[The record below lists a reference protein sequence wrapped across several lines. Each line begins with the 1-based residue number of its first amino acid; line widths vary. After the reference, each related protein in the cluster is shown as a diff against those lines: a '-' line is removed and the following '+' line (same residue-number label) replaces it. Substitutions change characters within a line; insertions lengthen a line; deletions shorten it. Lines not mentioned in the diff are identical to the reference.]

1 MLAEVNTYMKQIEDL
16 GFVVIRELLDPVQD
30 LQPVIDE
37 YTALLDELAS
47 KWIEEGKL
55 KSAYADLPF
64 QHRLTEVFRESRQ
77 PYHAYFDI
85 SLPQDTIKE
94 DTPIHLGAAVFYLL
108 RNPRLLDAVED
119 FIGPEIY
126 SNPVQHVRIKLP
138 ENIVPEDM
146 RHPLTAKT
154 QWHQDMG
161 VVDEEADKSN
171 ILSVWIPLTRATV
184 ENGCLIVEPGSH
196 KGGLAAHCRLEDYKG
211 LYGIPDRFVG
221 ENRISVPMVPGDAM
235 FFFSK
240 LKHASLP
247 NISDEIRWSFD
258 LRYNPIGEPTGRP
271 WFPGFVARSQAN
283 PASELRD
290 PEIWA
295 GLWRE
300 ARATLAKGEIP
311 TFNRWSR
318 GDPRCA

>member
-1 MLAEVNTYMKQIEDL
+1 MLAEVNTYMKQMEDL
-16 GFVVIRELLDPVQD
+16 GFVVIRGLLDPVQD

-37 YTALLDELAS
+37 YTALLDERAS
-47 KWIEEGKL
+47 KWKEEGKL
-55 KSAYADLPF
+55 KSPYADLPF

-161 VVDEEADKSN
+161 VVDEEADHSM
-171 ILSVWIPLTRATV
+171 ILSVWLPLTRAAE

-196 KGGLAAHCRLEDYKG
+196 HSGLAAHCRLEDYKG
-211 LYGIPDRFVG
+211 LYGIPERYIG
-221 ENRISVPMVPGDAM
+221 EKRVPVPMEPGDAM

-240 LKHASLP
+240 LKHASLS
-247 NISDEIRWSFD
+247 NLSRDIRWSFD
-258 LRYNPIGEPTGRP
+258 LRYNPTGQPTGRP
-271 WFPGFVARSQAN
+271 WYPGFIARSQSS
-283 PASELRD
+283 PDSELRD

-295 GLWRE
+295 QLWRE
-300 ARATLAKGEIP
+300 TRATLAKGEIP
-311 TFNRWSR
+311 SF
-318 GDPRCA
+318 

>member
-1 MLAEVNTYMKQIEDL
+1 
-16 GFVVIRELLDPVQD
+16 
-30 LQPVIDE
+30 
-37 YTALLDELAS
+37 
-47 KWIEEGKL
+47 
-55 KSAYADLPF
+55 
-64 QHRLTEVFRESRQ
+64 
-77 PYHAYFDI
+77 
-85 SLPQDTIKE
+85 
-94 DTPIHLGAAVFYLL
+94 
-108 RNPRLLDAVED
+108 
-119 FIGPEIY
+119 
-126 SNPVQHVRIKLP
+126 
-138 ENIVPEDM
+138 
-146 RHPLTAKT
+146 
-154 QWHQDMG
+154 
-161 VVDEEADKSN
+161 
-171 ILSVWIPLTRATV
+171 V

-283 PASELRD
+283 PASELMD

-311 TFNRWSR
+311 SFNRWSR